1 MAYVHVEPE
10 VGPAD
15 HPLFPSLVLLYTCS
29 SRGRVRSSK
38 PRTDVNVKRV
48 RVRLPCSVQDVRCG
62 LDGGRCRS
70 DHSVVPW
77 SDHNVDS
84 LVGETWGFLSDCG
97 VEFGGVLVSY

>member
-48 RVRLPCSVQDVRCG
+48 RVRLPCSVQDVRWPRWRPVQRPQRG
-62 LDGGRCRS
+62 
-70 DHSVVPW
+70 SVERPQRGQ
-77 SDHNVDS
+77 
-84 LVGETWGFLSDCG
+84 LGEETWGFLSDCG